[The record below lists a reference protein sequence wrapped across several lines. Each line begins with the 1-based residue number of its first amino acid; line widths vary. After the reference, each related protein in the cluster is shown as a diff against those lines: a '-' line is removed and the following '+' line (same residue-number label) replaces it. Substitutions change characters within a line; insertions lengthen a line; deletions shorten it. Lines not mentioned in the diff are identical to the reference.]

1 MSQRALPSILVVE
14 DDLDLRQ
21 TIVASLESNG
31 FAAAQAADAA
41 DALERLRSFAYD
53 GLVVDLRLPDADGM
67 TVLDE
72 ALDRYPEIRAVVMT
86 GFGGVAEAVTA
97 IKRGA
102 VDFLVKPTDE
112 SELMGAVMRALTRDV
127 ESQVQ
132 KRSEKSAGERY
143 ARLTVREKQVC
154 QLVAEG
160 WLNKQIAAALGTA
173 EKTVKQHRGRVMRK
187 LELQSVAALVRFL
200 NLVPELNV
208 KPRQSLS

>member
-1 MSQRALPSILVVE
+1 VHDLPSCAV
-14 DDLDLRQ
+14 LDLMLPEL
-21 TIVASLESNG
+21 TGLEIQERLIAMGEDLPLVFLSG
-31 FAAAQAADAA
+31 QGDVPAAASAM
-41 DALERLRSFAYD
+41 R
-53 GLVVDLRLPDADGM
+53 
-67 TVLDE
+67 
-72 ALDRYPEIRAVVMT
+72 
-86 GFGGVAEAVTA
+86 
-97 IKRGA
+97 RGA
-102 VDFLVKPTDE
+102 VDFLVKPTEE

-132 KRSEKSAGERY
+132 KRSEKTARERY

-200 NLVPELNV
+200 SLVPELNI

>member
-41 DALERLRSFAYD
+41 DAIERLRSFAYD

-86 GFGGVAEAVTA
+86 GFGGVAEAVAA

-102 VDFLVKPTDE
+102 VDFLIKPF
-112 SELMGAVMRALTRDV
+112 
-127 ESQVQ
+127 
-132 KRSEKSAGERY
+132 
-143 ARLTVREKQVC
+143 
-154 QLVAEG
+154 QLS
-160 WLNKQIAAALGTA
+160 QIARGLRPKAVHFLTLACDCPADADAGSGASAITRSIDHDSTTPAYDNTA
-173 EKTVKQHRGRVMRK
+173 KTVTSGR
-187 LELQSVAALVRFL
+187 AARIL
-200 NLVPELNV
+200 
-208 KPRQSLS
+208 SLWETSRDASWDN